1 MVIHRYCETREPQRG
16 KWPHTIPWGA
26 RSRGLLC
33 TIPLHDRSVSISGSQ
48 SLARG
53 NPSRSSRPSTKSSS
67 VGIYGNANCG
77 DGGTGLMPRT
87 RRRGGDWISGR
98 GPVKTS
104 KSARSDS
111 NRFRLSSRRSIR
123 FVGRG
128 LCHRTVKHH
137 FTNLLLSR
145 TVSTSA
151 RVPAVAS
158 QRSRITR
165 RTAPT

>member
-1 MVIHRYCETREPQRG
+1 M
-16 KWPHTIPWGA
+16 
-26 RSRGLLC
+26 L
-33 TIPLHDRSVSISGSQ
+33 GSQ

-67 VGIYGNANCG
+67 VGIYGKAHCG
-77 DGGTGLMPRT
+77 DGGTGLILRT

-111 NRFRLSSRRSIR
+111 NRARLSSRRSVR

-137 FTNLLLSR
+137 FESAALANRVHFSESPCRGVPAIFGYSKKNPNLNLLPCHDRHAADLPTR
-145 TVSTSA
+145 IVYASTA
-151 RVPAVAS
+151 RFCWNALYS
-158 QRSRITR
+158 KSSHFQCS
-165 RTAPT
+165 